1 MYRKLEYIVDEAYDG
16 KKLKAFMRV
25 RVKTSSST
33 LNKLKN
39 DPLGL
44 LLNGEHVRT
53 VDIVHT
59 GDVLTVNIPEES
71 CDIPPA
77 DFDDLDIVYE
87 DEDILVINKPAGL
100 AMHPTHN
107 HQGDTLANKVAGY
120 FASKNHSFVFRA
132 IGRLDKC
139 TSGLVL
145 LALNRH
151 AASVLSENI
160 EKTYI
165 AVVGGEYHGS
175 GTIDRN
181 IYRPDPMKTL
191 RAADETGEKGERA
204 VTHYKVLSTDGNR
217 SIVEIHLETGRTH
230 QIRVH
235 FSSMGTPLV
244 GDEMYGSADKGADR
258 ALLHC
263 AVMEFKHPITKVDM
277 KLRAELPED
286 MKKFTKD
293 KRNQTDN
300 ETINKN

>member
-1 MYRKLEYIVDEAYDG
+1 MYRKLEYVVDEAYDG

-59 GDVLTVNIPEES
+59 GDVLTINIPDES

-77 DFDDLDIVYE
+77 EFDDLDIVYE

-120 FASKNHSFVFRA
+120 FASKNRSFVFRA

-151 AASVLSENI
+151 AASLLSENI

-165 AVVGGEYHGS
+165 AVVGGEYHGC

-191 RAADETGEKGERA
+191 RAVDVTGEKGEHA
-204 VTHYKVLSTDGNR
+204 VTHYEVLAGDGNR
-217 SIVEIHLETGRTH
+217 SVMKIRLETGRTH

-235 FSSMGTPLV
+235 FASMGTPLV
-244 GDEMYGSADKGADR
+244 GDEMYGSTDKGANR
-258 ALLHC
+258 SLLHC
-263 AVMEFKHPITKVDM
+263 AEFSFVHPLTKQPMQLSAGFPQDM
-277 KLRAELPED
+277 AD
-286 MKKFTKD
+286 II
-293 KRNQTDN
+293 N
-300 ETINKN
+300 TIIMT

>member
-1 MYRKLEYIVDEAYDG
+1 MGRTLEFTVDEAYDG

-25 RVKTSSST
+25 RAGTSSST
-33 LNKLKN
+33 LNKLKA
-39 DPLGL
+39 DPEGL

-59 GDVLTVNIPEES
+59 GDKLTVNLPEES
-71 CDIPPA
+71 CEIPTA

-87 DEDILVINKPAGL
+87 DEDIMLINKPAGL

-107 HQGDTLANKVAGY
+107 HQGDTLANKISGY
-120 FASKNHSFVFRA
+120 FAAKDRGIVFRA

-151 AASVLSENI
+151 AASLLSENI
-160 EKTYI
+160 EKEYI
-165 AVVGGEYHGS
+165 AVVGGIYEGE

-191 RAADETGEKGERA
+191 RAADPDGIKGEHA
-204 VTHYKVLSTDGNR
+204 VTHYKVLTCDGVR
-217 SIVEIHLETGRTH
+217 SVVRIRLETGRTH

-235 FSSMGTPLV
+235 FASLGTPLT
-244 GDEMYGSADKGADR
+244 GDEMYGSTDKAADR

-263 AVMEFKHPITKVDM
+263 VSMRFLHPVTKREM
-277 KLRAELPED
+277 YFEAPLPED
-286 MKKFTKD
+286 MQRFCKY
-293 KRNQTDN
+293 TD
-300 ETINKN
+300 I

>member
-1 MYRKLEYIVDEAYDG
+1 MTRQLTFTVDEKYDG

-25 RVKTSSST
+25 RVGTSSST

-53 VDIVHT
+53 VDIVHA
-59 GDVLTVNIPEES
+59 GDILTVNLPEES
-71 CDIPPA
+71 GNIPTA
-77 DFDDLDIVYE
+77 DFSSLDVLYE
-87 DEDILVINKPAGL
+87 DEDILIINKPAGL

-107 HQGDTLANKVAGY
+107 HQGDTLANQVAGY
-120 FASKNHSFVFRA
+120 FAAGNRDIVFRA

-145 LALNRH
+145 IALNRH
-151 AASVLSENI
+151 SASLLSENI
-160 EKTYI
+160 EKEYI
-165 AVVGGEYHGS
+165 AIVGGHYEGS
-175 GTIDRN
+175 GTIDKN

-204 VTHYKVLSTDGNR
+204 VTHYRVLASDGER
-217 SIVEIHLETGRTH
+217 SVVSVRLETGRTH

-235 FSSMGTPLV
+235 FASLGTPLV
-244 GDEMYGSADKGADR
+244 GDEMYGSEDRAASR

-263 AVMEFKHPITKVDM
+263 AAMEFVHPVSREKMRI
-277 KLRAELPED
+277 RAPLPED
-286 MKKFTKD
+286 MKALLPTVSPD
-293 KRNQTDN
+293 LLNLCG
-300 ETINKN
+300 EG

>member
-1 MYRKLEYIVDEAYDG
+1 MYRKLEYVVDEAYDG

-59 GDVLTVNIPEES
+59 GDVLTINIPEEN

-120 FASKNHSFVFRA
+120 FASKDRNIVFRA

-145 LALNRH
+145 IALNRH
-151 AASVLSENI
+151 SASLLSENI

-165 AVVGGEYHGS
+165 AIVGGEYHGS
-175 GTIDRN
+175 GTIDKN

-204 VTHYKVLSTDGNR
+204 VTHYKVLSTDGKR
-217 SIVEIHLETGRTH
+217 SVVEIHLETGRTH

-244 GDEMYGSADKGADR
+244 GDEMYGSTDDGADR

-263 AVMEFKHPITKVDM
+263 AVMEFKHPITKADVRLCAD
-277 KLRAELPED
+277 LPED
-286 MKKFTKD
+286 MD
-293 KRNQTDN
+293 KLIKTEKNDKN
-300 ETINKN
+300 AIINKN